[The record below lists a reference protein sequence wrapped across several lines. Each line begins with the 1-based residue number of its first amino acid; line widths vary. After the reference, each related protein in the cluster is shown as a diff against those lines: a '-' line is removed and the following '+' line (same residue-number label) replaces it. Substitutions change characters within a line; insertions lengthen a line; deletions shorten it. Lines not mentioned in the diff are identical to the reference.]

1 MSKKKNE
8 TVLVVD
14 DEINILSF
22 ISDSLSH
29 SGYKVITASTA
40 EEALRIINS
49 ANEKID
55 LLLTDIV
62 LPGLKGHELAERLL
76 AICPGTRL
84 LFMSAY
90 ICPTIASKNSYYRQ
104 ESFLQKPF
112 TPKTL
117 ASKIKKVLATEQ
129 RSEAAN

>member
-1 MSKKKNE
+1 MSSKRNE

-22 ISDSLSH
+22 ISTALSL
-29 SGYKVITASTA
+29 SGYKVITAASA
-40 EEALRIINS
+40 EEALKIIGAS
-49 ANEKID
+49 REKID

-62 LPGLKGHELAERLL
+62 LPGLKGHELAECLQEKH
-76 AICPGTRL
+76 PETRF

-90 ICPTIASKNSYYRQ
+90 ICPTMASKNSYYRQ
-104 ESFLQKPF
+104 EAFLRKPF

-117 ASKIKKVLATEQ
+117 ASKIKKVLAAGQ
-129 RSEAAN
+129 RPLDR